1 MDQGNPVIGIP
12 RYEELINYLERLL
25 KEAQAER
32 QLIVMG
38 MIELFNRFDHPDHM
52 SVMRTLTPTKQEIR
66 ELVAEW
72 DESEAIKEAHKRG
85 DHGYRDH

>member
-32 QLIVMG
+32 QLIVMKIIDLHAG
-38 MIELFNRFDHPDHM
+38 PPPTKPD
-52 SVMRTLTPTKQEIR
+52 VMRALAPTRQAIKD
-66 ELVAEW
+66 LVAEW
-72 DESEAIKEAHKRG
+72 DESEAIREAHKRG